1 MIINI
6 NKLTDITKVTVDI
19 TDGRPYL
26 YFLFHIDEHTPRY
39 SLINNNYVP
48 DPHGHFVI
56 DTGLDL
62 FHKTNRVLKYIGQTK
77 GDSISRILTH
87 YYFDIE
93 ETKRKNKKNK
103 AGYIIQKGIGPV
115 FTHMRMIKL
124 PRFIYDNVRVHHE
137 TVLVRKYLPEINR
150 NSSSVFGDI
159 QKMIILN
166 SKGKVTI
173 QDLIYPYA
181 LHARDVWKAAEAYK
195 REDWEW
201 VKANCAVPNKYRH
214 LTIEQLKSG
223 KYSFGENFWMG
234 KVHGKYFGQKP
245 GQKKQFGRW
254 FRAAIVFKHNKQFH
268 AKKEFNQKM
277 SKLRKLYGDD
287 NINQL
292 ILFHEEKELH
302 S

>member
-1 MIINI
+1 MIINTE
-6 NKLTDITKVTVDI
+6 KLIDITKVTVDI
-19 TDGRPYL
+19 TDGRPFI
-26 YFLFHIDEHTPRY
+26 YFLFYIDEHTPRY
-39 SLINNNYVP
+39 SFRNNHYVP
-48 DPHGHFVI
+48 DP
-56 DTGLDL
+56 TGPIVMDEGMDL
-62 FHKTNRVLKYIGQTK
+62 FNKNKRVLKYIGQTQ
-77 GDSISRILTH
+77 GRSIFRILDH
-87 YYFDIE
+87 YYADE
-93 ETKRKNKKNK
+93 KRLKL
-103 AGYIIQKGIGPV
+103 KGAVGPV
-115 FTHMRMIKL
+115 FTHMRIMKI

-166 SKGKVTI
+166 SKGKITI

-214 LTIEQLKSG
+214 LTIKELKSG

-234 KVHGKYFGQKP
+234 KVRGKYFGQKP
-245 GQKKQFGRW
+245 GQKKEFGRW
-254 FRAAIVFKHNKQFH
+254 FRAAIVFKHNKQYH
-268 AKKEFNQKM
+268 AKKEFNNKINR
-277 SKLRKLYGDD
+277 LRKLYGDD